1 MTVLQR
7 KAPLGLVI
15 FDCDGVLADSEPID
29 NEVVSSLLKELGHDI
44 EPDEVGMKCS
54 GLTDEAMW
62 SMFEDELGRPMPTD
76 IKERWERTII
86 ARFREQLLPMPGIV
100 EIVRRLE
107 DEYILYSVASNGS
120 LGRIESILNITGLTE
135 YFGGRLFSATEVAN
149 AKPGPDL
156 FLLASV
162 RLAVSPK
169 ECVVIEDS
177 RPGVQAGLAAGMT
190 VLGFCPNGDLWNLKG
205 LGIRTFGEMDLL
217 PELLGLDQTPVDV

>member
-7 KAPLGLVI
+7 KPPLGLVI

-44 EPDEVGMKCS
+44 EPDEIGIKCS

-62 SMFEDELGRPMPTD
+62 LMFEGELGRRLPTD

-86 ARFREQLLPMPGIV
+86 ARFREQLLPMPGVV
-100 EIVRRLE
+100 EIVRRLDTE
-107 DEYILYSVASNGS
+107 NIPFCVASNGS
-120 LGRIESILNITGLTE
+120 LRKIESILDITGLTE
-135 YFGGRLFSATEVAN
+135 YFGGRLFSATQVAN
-149 AKPGPDL
+149 GKPAPDL
-156 FLLASV
+156 FLLAAKRMGV
-162 RLAVSPK
+162 PPK
-169 ECVVIEDS
+169 GCIVIEDS

-190 VLGFCPNGDLWNLKG
+190 VLGFCPNGDVWNLKR
-205 LGIRTFGEMDLL
+205 LGIQTFEEMDLL